1 LSLKGEQIV
10 NDADLTASLL
20 DWSSTFIR
28 LSLHDFNR
36 YTRSA
41 GLSLGQMTVLMHLH
55 YQGASEVSRFC
66 DMMQITPAGASQMIE
81 RMVQQGVVQRVEAP
95 GDRRIRM
102 VKLTESGQRIV
113 LECIAVRQ
121 AWVDRLVAA
130 FSASERE
137 SIYEAML
144 SLNKHAGQLELQPLP
159 IPE

>member
-1 LSLKGEQIV
+1 V
-10 NDADLTASLL
+10 NDADLTTSLL

-81 RMVQQGVVQRVEAP
+81 RMVQQGVVQRVESP
-95 GDRRIRM
+95 GDRRIRL
-102 VKLTESGQRIV
+102 VELTESGRRIV
-113 LECIAVRQ
+113 LECIAIRQ
-121 AWVDRLVAA
+121 AWVDQLVKAL
-130 FSASERE
+130 SPTEQE
-137 SIYEAML
+137 SIFAAMMT
-144 SLNKHAGQLELQPLP
+144 LNKHAEKLEIQSSSTSDHLHLYSSK
-159 IPE
+159 